1 MRLKLSGPD
10 FKDQDPVAALR
21 DFRDRVTMYEKSYES
36 IGMWEEKHGYSF
48 CQMIDVGRKFV
59 MHQINGHYAMQTVQ
73 YLQHFNLFPRQIWL
87 TRHGESVDD
96 VAGRIGGD
104 SDLTTSGTRYA
115 AALSR
120 FIQMRATQ
128 WADQQALRDHSNQV
142 PAHDSLR
149 RTDSEDNQKQNFQ
162 VWTSRM
168 SKSIQTAQFFDQTQF
183 VKRHL
188 PMLNELNVGILEGFT
203 REEVKDFYS
212 DWYNQRRTNKFSFRY
227 PGTTG
232 EGYLDVTNRLK
243 SVILEVESV
252 TDHVLLISGL
262 AVTRILLAYFRGLHR
277 DQIVDLQVPL
287 GELHMLEPVSN
298 HIPASQRHTE
308 VLLTETIR
316 CRLSSV
322 QI

>member
-10 FKDQDPVAALR
+10 FKDQDPVTTLQ
-21 DFRDRVTMYEKSYES
+21 DFKHRVLMYERKYGSLN
-36 IGMWEEKHGYSF
+36 MWEEEHHYPF
-48 CQMIDVGRKFV
+48 CQMVDIGRKFIIHNIKSYYV
-59 MHQINGHYAMQTVQ
+59 SQAVQ

-96 VAGRIGGD
+96 VASRIGGD
-104 SDLTTSGTRYA
+104 SDLTTAGIRYA

-120 FIQMRATQ
+120 FIDSQRISWARHQMSTASGNTNLPHDTLNKSIPK
-128 WADQQALRDHSNQV
+128 DQIANQ
-142 PAHDSLR
+142 
-149 RTDSEDNQKQNFQ
+149 FQ

-168 SKSIQTAQFFDQTQF
+168 SRSVQTAQYFAPTSYQ
-183 VKRHL
+183 KKHL

-212 DWYNQRRTNKFSFRY
+212 EWYNQRRTDKFSFRY
-227 PGTTG
+227 PETTG

-262 AVTRILLAYFRGLHR
+262 AVTRILLAYFCGLHR
-277 DQIVDLQVPL
+277 DQIVDLHVPL
-287 GELHMLEPVSN
+287 GELHMLEPVSFN
-298 HIPASQRHTE
+298 VYPVVKTTNLS
-308 VLLTETIR
+308 VL
-316 CRLSSV
+316 
-322 QI
+322 